1 MSLQTAIADG
11 MAASFAARLDPM
23 TMLSQQF
30 MAKQMELLDDE
41 VALSRTRTLDV
52 LSKKIET
59 LKSEGADGR
68 TIEVYQAMLDRLGS
82 GRS

>member
-30 MAKQMELLDDE
+30 MAKQMSILDDE
-41 VALSRTRTLDV
+41 VAKSRLATLD
-52 LSKKIET
+52 LLTKKIEN

-68 TIEVYQAMLDRLGS
+68 SIEVYQAMLDRLGAQA
-82 GRS
+82 G